1 MSVVEKN
8 WAGGVHIA
16 AVLLAFGTQW
26 FAGCGGML
34 AGFVVWLLKR
44 EESELIRK
52 HASEAFNF
60 NLSMS
65 LYAAVGLFFVVATL
79 GFGVL
84 LFLPVAALLA
94 VVWIWCTLRAAI
106 AGFDGREYRYPFTI
120 RILR

>member
-8 WAGGVHIA
+8 WAGGVHVA
-16 AVLLAFGTQW
+16 AVLLAFGTHW
-26 FAGCGGML
+26 FAGSGGML
-34 AGFVVWLLKR
+34 AGFIVWLLKR
-44 EESELIRK
+44 EESELIRS

-65 LYAAVGLFFVVATL
+65 LYAAVGLFFVLATL
-79 GFGVL
+79 GFGIVL
-84 LFLPVAALLA
+84 YLPVAALLA